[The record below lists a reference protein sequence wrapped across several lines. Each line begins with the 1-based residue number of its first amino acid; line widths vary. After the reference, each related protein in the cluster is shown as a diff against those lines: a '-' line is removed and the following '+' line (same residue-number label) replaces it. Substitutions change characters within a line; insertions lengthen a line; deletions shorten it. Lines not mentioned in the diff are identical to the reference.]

1 VPLFTPYIAVDL
13 GTVNVL
19 VHVQGRG
26 VVLQEPSVVAIREDG
41 NKTTIVEVG
50 RAAREMYGRT
60 PEEIEVMRP
69 LRDGVIADYF
79 VTEAMLRYFIEK
91 VAGRFHLRKPIVMI
105 SVPYGVTSVERR
117 AVREAGL
124 AAGAR
129 EVHLIPEP
137 LAAAIGAGLPVG
149 TPTGNMVVDL
159 GGGSTE
165 AAVVSM
171 NGIVCAESVR
181 VAGIHLDEAIISYI
195 RKKFNLVIGE
205 PTAEEIKIKIGAALE
220 LSERLDM
227 QVQGRD
233 QIAGLPRTITI
244 NSNEVIEALSEPLSA
259 IVNVVR
265 AVLAKTPP
273 ELASDIIDR
282 GMALTGGGALLREID
297 SLLTNETGV
306 PAYVADN
313 PLACTALGAGKA
325 LAELPILQ
333 RSIPNL

>member
-1 VPLFTPYIAVDL
+1 MAILTPYIAIDL
-13 GTVNVL
+13 GTVSVL
-19 VHVQGRG
+19 IHSQGRG
-26 VVLQEPSVVAIREDG
+26 VVLQEPSVVALREDDR
-41 NKTTIVEVG
+41 KTTIVEVG

-60 PEEIEVMRP
+60 PENTVVMRP

-79 VTEAMLRYFIEK
+79 VTEAMLRYFIGK
-91 VAGRFHLRKPIVMI
+91 VAGRFHLRRPVVMI

-129 EVHLIPEP
+129 EVYRIPEP

-171 NGIVCAESVR
+171 TGIVCAESVR
-181 VAGIHLDEAIISYI
+181 VGGIHLDQAILSYV
-195 RKKFNLVIGE
+195 RKKYNLVIGE
-205 PTAEEIKIKIGAALE
+205 PTAEEIKIKIGAAQELDELLE
-220 LSERLDM
+220 IN
-227 QVQGRD
+227 VQGRD
-233 QIAGLPRTITI
+233 QVAGLPRTITV
-244 NSNEVIEALSEPLSA
+244 NSSEVAEAMQEPLAA
-259 IVNVVR
+259 IVSVVR
-265 AVLAKTPP
+265 AVLARTPP

-297 SLLTNETGV
+297 TVLTQETGV

-313 PLACTALGAGKA
+313 PIACTVLGAGRA
-325 LAELPILQ
+325 LAELPIFQ
-333 RSIPNL
+333 RSIPDL